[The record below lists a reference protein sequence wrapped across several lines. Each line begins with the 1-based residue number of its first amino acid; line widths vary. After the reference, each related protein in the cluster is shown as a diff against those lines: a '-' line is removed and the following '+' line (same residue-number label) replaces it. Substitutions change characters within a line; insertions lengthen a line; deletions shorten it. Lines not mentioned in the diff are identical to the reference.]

1 MNKLLATL
9 IVLAACATSFAATP
23 TPAPGA
29 SKEVKTSATPAGPA
43 TAPAAAKTP
52 ATAAAPAAQTA
63 PVASTATK
71 ATDSTTSK
79 STKPSHK
86 VSKAHNLTAHSPMAK
101 ASATIK

>member
-29 SKEVKTSATPAGPA
+29 SKEVKSSATPAGPA
-43 TAPAAAKTP
+43 TAKTP